1 MSLDKIKLLIG
12 LSIPFFPHNLYGE
25 ILHLHDALNVYV
37 YNTTYVK
44 TQRLAFENAVME
56 YDNFKK
62 SMLPSLSLNFTPVSF
77 NHSMRLLQNYI
88 TGEYNNV
95 EEYSNTIS
103 GGLSLVQK
111 VPLTGGVF
119 MVSSNLNFLNEYTNG
134 KQSFSSAP
142 IYLSYSQPLFG
153 GGKSMSF
160 EKTMFNLRNKVAIK
174 DFCTSISTEQ
184 QKILALY
191 LDAYSNKM
199 DIHFYSKIVSI
210 GDSVLMHTKV
220 RKDIGKVT
228 EYDYNQIELQ
238 HIDNQMALEKSLYA
252 YKSSIRLLENELALY
267 DIELGEL
274 TMTNFPM
281 QIDEETVLNL
291 VYKNNPQYQQL
302 EIERI
307 NAEYT
312 LHLAK
317 TNNRFNADISLSYGL
332 NQYATT
338 FKDAYYRPDRQQA
351 ASVTLSIPVFQWGI
365 TRNKLRIAQNNYQT
379 VLLGQESALKNFKK
393 EIQDYVFDYN
403 MSRELIDVA
412 DKKYHLSAQQYLFAS
427 QKFKLGK
434 MAAIELTNA
443 NKDFLQ
449 AKQNYISVLKSLFI
463 SYYKIRHISLHDF
476 IEDKDLMDLIQTSF

>member
-1 MSLDKIKLLIG
+1 MQLKNIILAIYLSLSFL
-12 LSIPFFPHNLYGE
+12 PYCYGE
-25 ILHLHDALNVYV
+25 GLDLHDALNVHV
-37 YNTTYVK
+37 YNTTFVK
-44 TQRLAFENAVME
+44 TKQLELENSLME
-56 YDNFKK
+56 YDNFRK
-62 SMLPSLSLNFTPVSF
+62 SLLPALSLNFTPVSF
-77 NHSMRLLQNYI
+77 NHSMRLIQNYI

-103 GGLSLVQK
+103 GGLSLIQK

-119 MVSSNLNFLNEYTNG
+119 MVGSNLSILNEYTND

-142 IYLSYSQPLFG
+142 IYFSYSQPLFG

-160 EKTMFNLRNKVAIK
+160 EKAISKLKNETAIK
-174 DFCTSISTEQ
+174 EYCTAVSAEQ

-199 DIHFYSKIVSI
+199 DIHFYSKIVNI
-210 GDSVLMHTKV
+210 GDSLLIHTKI
-220 RKDIGKVT
+220 RKDVGKVT
-228 EYDYNQIELQ
+228 EYDYNQIEIQ
-238 HIDNQMALEKSLYA
+238 QIDNRIALEKSQYA
-252 YKSSIRLLENELALY
+252 YKASIRLLENELALY
-267 DIELGEL
+267 DIELDEL
-274 TMTNFPM
+274 TMTDFPI
-281 QIDEETVLNL
+281 QIDEGTVLNL
-291 VYKNNPQYQQL
+291 VHENNPQHYIR
-302 EIERI
+302 EMERL
-307 NAEYT
+307 NAEYA
-312 LHLAK
+312 LHLVR
-317 TNNRFNADISLSYGL
+317 TDNRPNANISLSYGL
-332 NQYATT
+332 NQYATS
-338 FKDAYYRPDRQQA
+338 FKDAYHRPDRQQA

-365 TRNKLRIAQNNYQT
+365 TRNKLRIAQNEYNA
-379 VLLGQESALKNFKK
+379 VLLGQESELKNFKK

-434 MAAIELTNA
+434 VAAIELTNA

-476 IEDKDLMDLIQTSF
+476 IEDKDLTDLIQTSL

>member
-1 MSLDKIKLLIG
+1 MRLINIII
-12 LSIPFFPHNLYGE
+12 LAYFSPLVLPSYGE
-25 ILHLHDALNVYV
+25 ELNLHDALNIHV

-44 TQRLAFENAVME
+44 TRWLAYENTLME
-56 YDNFKK
+56 YENFKK
-62 SMLPSLSLNFTPVSF
+62 SFLPSFSLNLTPVSF
-77 NHSMRLLQNYI
+77 NHSMRLLQNYN

-111 VPLTGGVF
+111 VPLTGGSF
-119 MVSSNLNFLNEYTNG
+119 MVSSRLSFLNEYTND
-134 KQSFSSAP
+134 KQSFSSVP

-153 GGKSMSF
+153 GGKSMRF
-160 EKTMFNLRNKVAIK
+160 EKYASKLRNNVAIK
-174 DFCTSISTEQ
+174 ELCTSVSTEQ

-191 LDAYSNKM
+191 LDAYSYKM
-199 DIHFYSKIVSI
+199 DIDFYSKIIGI
-210 GDSVLMHTKV
+210 GDSILMHTEV
-220 RKDIGKVT
+220 RKEVGKVT
-228 EYDYNQIELQ
+228 EYDYNQIKLQ
-238 HIDNQMALEKSLYA
+238 QIDNQMALEKSQYA
-252 YKSSIRLLENELALY
+252 YKSSIRLLENELALC

-274 TMTNFPM
+274 TMTDFPI
-281 QIDEETVLNL
+281 QIDEEIVLNL
-291 VYKNNPQYQQL
+291 VHKNNPQYQAL
-302 EIERI
+302 EIERL
-307 NAEYT
+307 NAEYS
-312 LHLAK
+312 LHIAK

-338 FKDAYYRPDRQQA
+338 FQDAYHQPDRQQA

-365 TRNKLRIAQNNYQT
+365 TQNKLRIAQNEYDA
-379 VLLGQESALKNFKK
+379 VLIGQESALRDFKK

-403 MSRELIDVA
+403 MNRGLIEVA
-412 DKKYHLSAQQYLFAS
+412 DQKYHLSAQQYLFAC

-443 NKDFLQ
+443 NKDFMQ
-449 AKQNYISVLKSLFI
+449 AKQNYISVLNSLFI